1 MDCLCRDGEIPGGS
15 CERKFQGVAFA
26 CDVRKFKFPSVPVV
40 LCWRVGDEIVGL
52 ARMNKPVRN
61 CVWRAAM
68 SCSRIYALCGRKRW
82 EEIEFAMRAH
92 EVFSPHRQVQAYNNA
107 KRAMRV
113 FRETPGRME
122 VREWYKAYVSRL
134 RLMDD

>member
-15 CERKFQGVAFA
+15 CERKFQAVAFV

-82 EEIEFAMRAH
+82 EEIRTLNAAEARGAPAGATAPVSQPTPTGT
-92 EVFSPHRQVQAYNNA
+92 EVQPPA
-107 KRAMRV
+107 
-113 FRETPGRME
+113 
-122 VREWYKAYVSRL
+122 
-134 RLMDD
+134 